1 MCEAILSSR
10 GGIILETLNLRGKE
24 GQRANGGGGVQQQ
37 RLYSA
42 KTPRRK
48 RAGDI
53 HIGPANESFTCVLLE
68 IRLTII

>member
-10 GGIILETLNLRGKE
+10 GGTILETLNLRGKE
-24 GQRANGGGGVQQQ
+24 GQRADGGGGVQQQ

-53 HIGPANESFTCVLLE
+53 GPANESFTCVLLE